1 VNFSGTVFGLSGS
14 CPDVRFIVSGPTV
27 VVADASTDFHKSKCS
42 DLRNG
47 RSASGQGVIQPNGTV
62 KATQIE
68 TDKKDD

>member
-1 VNFSGTVFGLSGS
+1 VNFSGTVFGLSGR
-14 CPDVRFIVSGPTV
+14 CPDVTFIVLGPTFIV
-27 VVADASTDFHKSKCS
+27 VDASTDFHKSKCG

-68 TDKKDD
+68 TDNKDD